1 MRQSETAWFDET
13 NRKQNRAVIDYDNL
27 KEDL

>member
-1 MRQSETAWFDET
+1 MRHDEATWFDET